1 MPSFCRE
8 LSVGSPA
15 GRRLSPFFCC
25 RRWFVRLLGLLA
37 ALTLSAW
44 TAPETGARAGQ
55 LSDSEV
61 AARLPPPLQLGQRLV
76 DVPAWPVL
84 DPRDSSHGPV
94 GYVFESID
102 IAPVPGFSG
111 HPINLLIAID
121 AAGRFLQMDVLS
133 QHEPMFVDALGQ
145 APLDGF
151 VRRYLG
157 HDLRQRF
164 SIAPSGANAAA
175 LGDAQHVVLDGVST
189 ATVSVRVV
197 NQTVLTSAIAVARAR
212 LGSAAPAQQRPA
224 LVRHDVF
231 ERKTFA
237 RLLADGDIVHRR
249 WHNREVEALFASG
262 PGAGLDLEAHA
273 HPDAVFVDIY
283 VAHLNVPTI
292 GRALLG
298 DAAHEALMRR
308 SPPGRQYYWVATAG
322 RYSFTERG
330 FAPRSV
336 PARLSATQDGIPVE
350 LRDADLALVEPD
362 GAPPMNAMLVLA
374 SPSQAGLDPG
384 RPVLFSLEVV
394 RERTLTQGLD
404 LPGVPKTTVR
414 QTLNWEYRVA
424 EHYLDMPAVA
434 LPEWLESWR
443 NRWPQLAIL
452 TAALCLLSAVLLRPR
467 WLSVSSRRLGRFR
480 IAFLLFTLIYIGWY
494 AQGQLSV
501 AQIAAAIQAL
511 AAGRGLGSFLY
522 DPVSLLLMAFS
533 AVSFF
538 VWGRGTFCGWLCP
551 FGALQEL
558 VAMLTRALRWP
569 AQRLPA
575 PWLPRLR
582 PLRHVLL
589 VLVLGAAVLAPP
601 AVVDAALE
609 IEPFKTS
616 ISLGFVRHWPFVL
629 YALGLVLLGAVYYK
643 FFCRFVCPLGA
654 AMTWGGALRVWA
666 WLPRREACG
675 APCQSCRHRCQYDAI
690 DRDGSIRYGRC
701 FQCLD
706 CVGIYHDAQ
715 RCAPLLLQARK
726 GRIVPVVPAPRR
738 T

>member
-1 MPSFCRE
+1 MPSYGE
-8 LSVGSPA
+8 AMSVGVPTMRRQHPVFCFCFRLA
-15 GRRLSPFFCC
+15 RRL
-25 RRWFVRLLGLLA
+25 GLVV
-37 ALTLSAW
+37 ALTLSMW
-44 TAPETGARAGQ
+44 MAPGTGARAGQ
-55 LSDSEV
+55 LSDSE
-61 AARLPPPLQLGQRLV
+61 AAAHLPPPLQLGQRLV
-76 DVPAWPVL
+76 EVPAWPVL
-84 DPRDSSHGPV
+84 DPRNSSHAPV

-121 AAGRFLQMDVLS
+121 AAGRFLQMEVLS

-145 APLDGF
+145 APLEGF
-151 VRRYLG
+151 VQRYLG
-157 HDLRQRF
+157 HNLRQRF
-164 SIAPSGANAAA
+164 SIVPSGGNAAA
-175 LGDAQHVVLDGVST
+175 LSDEQHVVLDGIST

-197 NQTVLTSAIAVARAR
+197 NQTVLTSAVAVARAR

-224 LVRHDVF
+224 LVRTDVF

-237 RLLADGDIVHRR
+237 RLLADGDIAHRR
-249 WHNREVEALFASG
+249 WYNREVEALFASG

-292 GRALLG
+292 GKAVLG
-298 DAAHEALMRR
+298 DAAYQALMRR
-308 SPPGRQYYWVATAG
+308 SSPERHYYWVATAG

-336 PARLSATQDGIPVE
+336 PARLSASQDGIPVE
-350 LRDADLALVEPD
+350 LRDSDLALVEPD

-384 RPVLFSLEVV
+384 RPLLFGLEVV
-394 RERTLTQGLD
+394 RERTLTPGLD
-404 LPGVPKTTVR
+404 LTGVPKTTVR

-424 EHYLDMPAVA
+424 ERYLDMPAAV

-443 NRWPQLAIL
+443 NQWPRLGILA
-452 TAALCLLSAVLLRPR
+452 AALCLLSAVLLRPR
-467 WLSVSSRRLGRFR
+467 WLSVSSQRLRRFR
-480 IAFLLFTLIYIGWY
+480 VAFLLFTLIYIGWY

-501 AQIAAAIQAL
+501 AQLAAAVQAL

-522 DPVSLLLMAFS
+522 DPVSLMLIAFS
-533 AVSFF
+533 AASFF

-558 VAMLTRALRWP
+558 VAMLVRALRWP
-569 AQRLPA
+569 TQRLPG
-575 PWLPRLR
+575 PLLRGLR
-582 PLRHVLL
+582 PLRHALL

-629 YALGLVLLGAVYYK
+629 YALGVVALGAVYYK

-666 WLPRREACG
+666 WLPRRDACG
-675 APCQSCRHRCQYDAI
+675 TPCQSCRYRCHYDAI

-726 GRIVPVVPAPRR
+726 GRIIPVVPAPRQ